1 MTLDEVTGELV
12 PAEPITMTAA
22 QAASYMDAYEKACR
36 AMLKAE
42 DFQRINKRE
51 FIKRSGWRKLGVW
64 AMVSAEII
72 EEREFRNDSGQLVR
86 ARFKVRATSPN
97 GRHMD
102 GIGICDVTER
112 QFTHPE
118 HDIVATAHTR
128 AINRAFADLFGL
140 GAVSAEEMTEE
151 RPSFDARRLEVE
163 REARAKQPKTM
174 AVSVDP
180 GAEDI
185 TAREDDLSAE
195 ELDGYLGEIERRNL
209 RGTSRSVLRA
219 KAKMLDAIE
228 AGRAEQA
235 SEPHDP
241 ADPGSDYDRYIE
253 HGGGLGT

>member
-102 GIGICDVTER
+102 GIGVCDVSER

>member
-1 MTLDEVTGELV
+1 VTLDEVTGELV